1 MHSSTALI
9 LAVAVAVAFAL
20 SACSQGLDNQVE
32 KCVTSAMRIG
42 EPYKN
47 DVEKAQ
53 QETRARLACL
63 KAAAG
68 KD

>member
-1 MHSSTALI
+1 MNSSKALI
-9 LAVAVAVAFAL
+9 LASVFIL
-20 SACSQGLDNQVE
+20 NACGQGLDNQIE
-32 KCVTSAMRIG
+32 KCVASAMRIG

-63 KAAAG
+63 KAASG

>member
-1 MHSSTALI
+1 MNSSTVLI
-9 LAVAVAVAFAL
+9 LAAAFVL
-20 SACSQGLDNQVE
+20 NACSQGLDNQIE
-32 KCVTSAMRIG
+32 KCVASGMRIG

-63 KAAAG
+63 NAAAG